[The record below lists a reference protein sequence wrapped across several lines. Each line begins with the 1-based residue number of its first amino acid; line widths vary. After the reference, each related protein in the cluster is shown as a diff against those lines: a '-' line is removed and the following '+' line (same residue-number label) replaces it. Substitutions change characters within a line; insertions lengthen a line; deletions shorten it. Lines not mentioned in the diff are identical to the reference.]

1 MMRFA
6 FGMSVFTLMAAAAVH
21 PARADGYGPGPR
33 YYAQGVYNW
42 SGFYIGGNV
51 GYSWGR
57 SDSDNFAD
65 GIATSTDLTKLNG
78 VAHMEEAHME
88 GGPQAQQ
95 EEERK

>member
-42 SGFYIGGNV
+42 S
-51 GYSWGR
+51 
-57 SDSDNFAD
+57 DDNFGD
-65 GIATSTDLTKLNG
+65 GVATSTDLTKLNG